1 MFLYRRLR
9 LTKCP
14 IGQVAPLYLGPVC
27 EGQKKE
33 KKPKPSPELDFQDD
47 PYRSRAGVALVRE
60 AGAGDAAGD
69 QVPSFEASTRAPMPC
84 FFQR

>member
-33 KKPKPSPELDFQDD
+33 KKPKPSPELDFKMI
-47 PYRSRAGVALVRE
+47 RIE
-60 AGAGDAAGD
+60 AGLALRW
-69 QVPSFEASTRAPMPC
+69 FKKLELEMPQEIRC
-84 FFQR
+84 PAL